1 MAHLSE
7 GTLRRMVDDPDAH
20 TGADAR
26 HFETCAECKARYET
40 VAGDARAITS
50 LMAAPELK
58 VDVASA
64 FNRVRSAPA
73 ARPRFGFRLPVLR
86 PGSRPMVLAFAATVA
101 LAGLVVTAIA
111 QGGSLITPTTVEPV
125 PITVADM
132 QALSQLSAY
141 GSLSW
146 TTKPNLQIVTSA
158 TEAESISGLKPP
170 IVAKLPAGVSS
181 TVTYA
186 ATPKAVAVFTFSK
199 DKAAAAAS
207 SAGKNLPALPAGIDG
222 AKMTVSIGPA
232 VAEIYGNMT
241 PPKAGSDITQAA
253 PPQMVIVKSNAPV
266 ATSTQVTAQQLE
278 DYLLSVPGISPELS
292 KAIKAIGPG
301 GATLP
306 IPVPVEYATSSKVKV
321 DVPGGKTVDGV
332 ALGDNTGVGAGVIW
346 INNYVYAVA
355 GTIKLSDALEIA
367 NHLT

>member
-1 MAHLSE
+1 
-7 GTLRRMVDDPDAH
+7 MVDDPDAH
-20 TGADAR
+20 TRADAR
-26 HFETCAECKARYET
+26 HLETCAECKARYET

-50 LMAAPELK
+50 LLAAPELK

-73 ARPRFGFRLPVLR
+73 APRFGFRLPVMR
-86 PGSRPMVLAFAATVA
+86 PGSRPMVLALAATIA
-101 LAGLVVTAIA
+101 LAGLIVTAIA
-111 QGGSLITPTTVEPV
+111 QGGTILTPTTVEPV
-125 PITVADM
+125 PIKVADM

-141 GSLSW
+141 GSLTW

-158 TEAESISGLKPP
+158 AEAESISGLKPP
-170 IVAKLPAGVSS
+170 TVAKLPAGVSS

-207 SAGKNLPALPAGIDG
+207 SAGKNLPALPAGMEG
-222 AKMTVSIGPA
+222 AKMTVTIGPA

-241 PPKAGSDITQAA
+241 PPKAGTDITQAG
-253 PPQMVIVKSNAPV
+253 PPTMVIVKSNAPV

-278 DYLLSVPGISPELS
+278 DYLLSVPGISPELA

-321 DVPGGKTVDGV
+321 TVPGGKTVDGV

-346 INNYVYAVA
+346 VNNSFVYAIA
-355 GTIKLSDALEIA
+355 GTIKLSDALELA